1 MMPSRNAVV
10 ATLAFVVAAVLAI
23 GAAIASASMIERQTR
38 AEIESRLSAE
48 GLTWADVET
57 DGLLV
62 TLRGQGPSEAARF
75 RALSLAGGVV
85 DGTRIL
91 DEIDVAP
98 GLEIEPPKFQM
109 ELLRNRNDISVIGL
123 VPRVYDP
130 ETVVAGL
137 SSLGEGVVVSEMLET
152 ADHPLPDGWNR
163 AVAFALDALRMLP
176 VSKVSISPDRVEIA
190 ALAEN
195 AQHRR
200 ELETGLRQ
208 GRPAGLELVLV
219 ITAPRPVIT
228 PFTLRFTIEDGR
240 PRFDACSAD
249 SEDARDAIIAA
260 ARAVGMET
268 SINCTLGMGSPTARW
283 SDAAAR
289 AVTALGALGAGS
301 ITLSDTDISLVVPHD
316 VPGAVFDRVVGELE
330 GALPDV
336 FALESVRLDAP
347 DDQVSATPD
356 DPVEFVALLASDG
369 TVELRGRLTD
379 ERMRD
384 AVHAYARARFGSQA
398 VQMAARLD
406 PALPDGWPLKALSAL
421 EALAEL
427 DNGTVTVRADRIDL
441 RGVSGNSDSSD
452 MVSRILSDK
461 LGQGADFRVNI
472 AYDERLDPALQVPT
486 PERCE
491 RWIREI
497 LAERQISFDP
507 GSARI
512 DSDTGNTL
520 DSIAEVMRECGALEM
535 EIGGHTD
542 SQGST
547 DGNLRLSQR
556 RAEVVLDALQSRQV
570 LVSGLVAQGY
580 GEERPIADNA
590 TAEGREANRRI
601 EFRLLSTIAAE
612 PVIPTERD
620 PELEAQ
626 LEISVTE
633 GAGETLRP
641 EPRPARD

>member
-1 MMPSRNAVV
+1 MKPSRNAVIAIV
-10 ATLAFVVAAVLAI
+10 AFVGAAVLAV
-23 GAAIASASMIERQTR
+23 GVAVASVSLIERQTR
-38 AEIESRLSAE
+38 AEIESRLTAE
-48 GLTWADVET
+48 GLTWVEVGI

-75 RALSLAGGVV
+75 RALSLAGAVV

-98 GLEIEPPKFQM
+98 GMEIEPPRFQM
-109 ELLRNRNDISVIGL
+109 ELLRNRDDISIIGL
-123 VPRVYDP
+123 VPTVYDP
-130 ETVVAGL
+130 ETVVTRL
-137 SSLGEGVVVSEMLET
+137 SALGDSVTVTEMLET
-152 ADHPLPDGWNR
+152 ADHPLPDGWSR
-163 AVAFALDALRMLP
+163 GVSFALDSLRVMP
-176 VSKVSISPDRVEIA
+176 VSKVSISANRVEIA
-190 ALAEN
+190 ALADS

-200 ELETGLRQ
+200 EMETRLRQ
-208 GRPAGLELVLV
+208 GRPSGLTLVLD

-228 PFTLRFTIEDGR
+228 PFTLRFTIEDAR
-240 PRFDACSAD
+240 PRFDACSAG
-249 SEDARDAIIAA
+249 SEAARDEIIAA
-260 ARAVGMET
+260 ARAVGME
-268 SINCTLGMGSPTARW
+268 SAINCTLGMGSPTPRW
-283 SDAAAR
+283 AEAAAQS
-289 AVTALGALGAGS
+289 VTALGTLGAGS

-316 VPGAVFDRVVGELE
+316 VSQSAFDRVVGELE

-336 FALESVRLDAP
+336 FSLQSVRLDAP
-347 DDQVSATPD
+347 EDEPESAD
-356 DPVEFVALLASDG
+356 EPVEFVAALTSDG
-369 TVELRGRLTD
+369 MVQLRGRLTD

-406 PALPDGWPLKALSAL
+406 PALPEGWPLKALSAL

-427 DNGTVTVRADRIDL
+427 DNGTVTVRPDRIEL
-441 RGVSGNSDSSD
+441 RGVSGNEDSSD
-452 MVSRILSDK
+452 MVSRILSEK
-461 LGQGADFRVNI
+461 LGQGADFRVNVT
-472 AYDERLDPALQVPT
+472 YDERLDPASQIPT

-491 RWIREI
+491 GWIREI
-497 LAERQISFDP
+497 LAERQITFDP
-507 GSARI
+507 GAARI
-512 DSDTGNTL
+512 DSGTGATL
-520 DSIAEVMRECGALEM
+520 DQIAEVMRECGALEM

-542 SQGST
+542 SQGSAE
-547 DGNLRLSQR
+547 GNMRLSQR
-556 RAEVVLDALQSRQV
+556 RAEAVLDALLARQV

-626 LEISVTE
+626 LEIRVTE
-633 GAGETLRP
+633 GAGEAPRP
-641 EPRPARD
+641 APRPARD